1 MTGSGRGAGTVGGP
15 VADAAVSPPDPA
27 ATLRSK
33 RFVALLV
40 LASLVGVAVS
50 IVAWG
55 FLELLHYIQEWVF
68 TDIPRDLGYE
78 STPLFW
84 YPPVLAIAGLV
95 AAFAIVRL
103 PGGGGH
109 VPADGLKTDPT
120 QPIEV
125 PGVILAALAS
135 IGLGLVV
142 GPEAPLIAIGGG
154 LGIFAARQL
163 QKAAPD
169 EVGAILGAAGAFS
182 ALGFLFGSPL
192 IAAVLLIEATGL
204 GGPRLPLVLL
214 PGLLASGIGSL
225 TWIGLG
231 SLTGLSTSDISIS
244 SLDLPAFP
252 QPELSDFGWTILLAA
267 AVAVATFA
275 IFRLARETH
284 GVAVRKPFLLLPVV
298 GLAVS
303 GLAIGFSEAADKSVS
318 DVLFSGQDA
327 VGGLVANPGA
337 WSLGAL
343 ALLIAC
349 KGIAYG
355 LSLGSFR
362 GGPAFPAI
370 FLGAA
375 GGLMA
380 AQLPGFSVTPAVTVG
395 IGAAVV
401 SVLRLPLSAVVLAV
415 VLTSGSGAG
424 AGPLV
429 IVGVVVAYLVTLG
442 LSARQ
447 PSEAPSGDPDRA
459 PAAETEP
466 NKTLRADVPG

>member
-1 MTGSGRGAGTVGGP
+1 VGGP

-33 RFVALLV
+33 RFLALLV

-50 IVAWG
+50 IAAWG
-55 FLELLHYIQEWVF
+55 FLELLHYTQEWVF
-68 TDIPRDLGYE
+68 TDIPRDLGYD
-78 STPLFW
+78 STPLLW
-84 YPPVLAIAGLV
+84 YPPVLAVAGLV

-109 VPADGLKTDPT
+109 VPAYGLNTEPT
-120 QPIEV
+120 QPIEL
-125 PGVILAALAS
+125 PGVFLAALAS

-154 LGIFAARQL
+154 LGIFAATQL
-163 QKAAPD
+163 QKAGP
-169 EVGAILGAAGAFS
+169 EQVGALLAAAGAFS

-204 GGPRLPLVLL
+204 GGPRLPLVLV
-214 PGLLASGIGSL
+214 PGMLASGIGSL

-231 SLTGLSTSDISIS
+231 SLSGLSTGDISIS
-244 SLDLPAFP
+244 SLELPAFP
-252 QPELSDFGWTILLAA
+252 QPELTDFGWTILLAA

-284 GVAVRKPFLLLPVV
+284 GVAVRKPFLVLPVI

-318 DVLFSGQDA
+318 DVLFSGEDA
-327 VGGLVANPGA
+327 VGGLVANPGG

-362 GGPAFPAI
+362 GGPVFPAL

-375 GGLMA
+375 AGLMA
-380 AQLPGFSVTPAVTVG
+380 AKLPGFALTPAVAVG

-401 SVLRLPLSAVVLAV
+401 SVLRLPLSAVVLAIL
-415 VLTSGSGAG
+415 LTSGSGAG

-447 PSEAPSGDPDRA
+447 PAEAPSGDPDRA

-466 NKTLRADVPG
+466 NRTLRADVPG

>member
-1 MTGSGRGAGTVGGP
+1 MAE
-15 VADAAVSPPDPA
+15 AAVSQPDPA

-33 RFVALLV
+33 RFLGLLV
-40 LASLVGVAVS
+40 LASLVGVVVS
-50 IVAWG
+50 ITAWA

-68 TDIPRDLGYE
+68 TDIPRDVGYD
-78 STPLFW
+78 STPLWW
-84 YPPVLAIAGLV
+84 YPPVLAIGGLA

-109 VPADGLKTDPT
+109 VPADGLSMAPT

-125 PGVILAALAS
+125 PGVIVAALAS
-135 IGLGLVV
+135 IGLGLVI

-163 QKAAPD
+163 QKDAPE
-169 EVGAILGAAGAFS
+169 EVGTLLAAAGAFS
-182 ALGFLFGSPL
+182 ALGFLFGSPI
-192 IAAVLLIEATGL
+192 IAAVILIEATGL
-204 GGPRLPLVLL
+204 GGPRLPLVLV

-231 SLTGLSTSDISIS
+231 SLTGLSTGDIALST
-244 SLDLPAFP
+244 LNLPAFP
-252 QPELSDFGWTILLAA
+252 QPDVTDFGWAILLAG

-275 IFRLARETH
+275 IFRLGRETH
-284 GVAVRKPFLLLPVV
+284 GVAVRKPFLLLPLV

-303 GLAIGFSEAADKSVS
+303 GLAIGFSEATDKSVS

-327 VGGLVANPGA
+327 VGPLVADSGA

-343 ALLIAC
+343 ALLVAC
-349 KGIAYG
+349 KGLAYG
-355 LSLGSFR
+355 LSVGSFR
-362 GGPAFPAI
+362 GGPVFPAL

-375 GGLMA
+375 AGLMA
-380 AQLPGFSVTPAVTVG
+380 AKLPGFSVTPAVAVG

-415 VLTSGSGAG
+415 LLTSGSGPG

-429 IVGVVVAYLVTLG
+429 IVGVVVAYLITLA

-447 PSEAPSGDPDRA
+447 PSQAPSEDVSETVEPATPPASAARA
-459 PAAETEP
+459 P
-466 NKTLRADVPG
+466 R